1 MDSSNAWKADSYSDT
16 DGLHSLNYSYRVKC
30 DEHYYGDGCANLC
43 RPRDDKF
50 GHYTCSEPSGDKV
63 CLPGWSGE
71 YCSKGK
77 HESTNYTNNQLK
89 LVSSCRLGLPSGF
102 LPFPFLFIFA
112 PWEFP
117 VHLEPINKLLTTESD
132 RFF

>member
-1 MDSSNAWKADSYSDT
+1 VIRCAYP
-16 DGLHSLNYSYRVKC
+16 DGAANTAVKV
-30 DEHYYGDGCANLC
+30 N
-43 RPRDDKF
+43 K
-50 GHYTCSEPSGDKV
+50 
-63 CLPGWSGE
+63 
-71 YCSKGK
+71 
-77 HESTNYTNNQLK
+77 STNYTNNELK